1 MFLVGLFIY
10 LGLRLSPGIGL
21 PVWLVLAFIFLGFL
35 SYPLNWLRKSSLP
48 RLATLWRWKTY
59 MDMGMLSFLT
69 SAVVL
74 RDLLFL
80 PVLFFK
86 PELRENLFGATSSLL
101 TFMLAFAALSFGV
114 WSALSGPSIKTVKI
128 PIRNLPEKLKGYRIA
143 QISDLHVGP
152 SVGPRYVKKVV
163 SKVNSLMPHLTVLT
177 GDIVDGDADHHLPTA
192 THLSKLEPAGNVVFV
207 TGNHEYYWDGP
218 RWINE
223 FKSLG
228 MEVLLNSRKIIHH
241 GEHEILVAGVLDP
254 ASVIANPAN
263 KPDLAQALGNATN
276 SNVKILLAHQPKI
289 AMHAAKHG
297 FDLQLSGHTHGGQIF
312 PLTLLIHTVEKFVKG
327 LKRHDDMWV
336 YVNQGTAYWG
346 PPIRF
351 GSVTE
356 ITLLELTT
364 VTN

>member
-1 MFLVGLFIY
+1 MFLTGLFIY
-10 LGLRLSPGIGL
+10 LGLRLSPEIGWPIWAAL
-21 PVWLVLAFIFLGFL
+21 TFIFLGFL

-48 RLATLWRWKTY
+48 KLATMWRWKTY
-59 MDMGMLSFLT
+59 MDMGILSFLT
-69 SAVVL
+69 SAVIL

-80 PVLFFK
+80 PVIFFK
-86 PELRENLFGATSSLL
+86 PELKDLFFGAQSSLI
-101 TFMLAFAALSFGV
+101 TFSIALSALAFGV
-114 WSALSGPSIKTVKI
+114 WSAMSGPSIKTVKI
-128 PIRNLPEKLKGYRIA
+128 PIRNLPENLKGYRIA

-152 SVGPRYVKKVV
+152 SVGPRYVKRVV
-163 SKVNSLMPHLTVLT
+163 SKVNSLTPHLTVLT

-192 THLSKLEPAGNVVFV
+192 THLAKLEPAGNVLLV

-223 FKSLG
+223 FETLG
-228 MEVLLNSRKIIHH
+228 MDVLLNSRKIIRH

-254 ASVIANPAN
+254 SSVLANPTN
-263 KPDLAQALGNATN
+263 KPDLVQALGEATN
-276 SNVKILLAHQPKI
+276 SAVKILLAHQPKI

-327 LKRHDDMWV
+327 LRRYDNMWV

-351 GSVTE
+351 GTVTE

-364 VTN
+364 VTI